1 LKAPTLTEQMEHLS
15 RLREQLEKLR
25 PLSPERIALLW
36 PQWRSED
43 ALFVYATNAVEGS
56 TLTLAETVVV
66 LEEGVT
72 IGGKPVRDHLDAING
87 QKAFSLMLDLAQ
99 KRAKIDLE
107 TVLALHRAV
116 VGQESFAGRLREQPV
131 YIRGSLHVPPNYA
144 KVPKLIDEMI
154 DRAAG
159 AANEHPVVTASRL
172 HFDLLTVHPFVDG
185 NGRTARLLQ
194 NLYMIR
200 EGFVPILIGPQEKS
214 RYFDVLQRAQIA
226 VPGVGDP
233 SDFIAYMAELEARE
247 LVRYLAALKT
257 AHGTPDPA
265 NESG

>member
-1 LKAPTLTEQMEHLS
+1 MEHLPC
-15 RLREQLEKLR
+15 LKEQLDQLR
-25 PLSPERIALLW
+25 PLSPGRIALLW

-66 LEEGVT
+66 LEDGVT
-72 IGGKPVRDHLDAING
+72 IGGKPVRDHLDALNG

-99 KRAKIDLE
+99 KRAAIDLD

-116 VGQESFAGRLREQPV
+116 VGEESFAGRLREQPV

-144 KVPKLIDEMI
+144 KVPKLVDEMLA
-154 DRAAG
+154 RVTN
-159 AANEHPVVTASRL
+159 AANEHPVGTASVL

-194 NLYMIR
+194 NLYLIR
-200 EGFVPILIGPQEKS
+200 EGFVPVLIGPEEKS
-214 RYFDVLQRAQIA
+214 RYFDVLQRSQIA

-233 SDFIAYMAELEARE
+233 SEFIAYMAELERRE
-247 LVRYLAALKT
+247 LQRYLAALKT
-257 AHGTPDPA
+257 AHGTSDSA
-265 NESG
+265 NDSG